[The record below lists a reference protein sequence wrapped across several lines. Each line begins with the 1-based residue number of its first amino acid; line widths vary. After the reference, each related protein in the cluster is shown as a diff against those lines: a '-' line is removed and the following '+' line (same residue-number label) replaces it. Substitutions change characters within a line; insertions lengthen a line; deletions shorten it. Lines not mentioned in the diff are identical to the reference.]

1 MNKKLLLMVIVMMFG
16 LSACS
21 LPRLVKNDPTA
32 TPKPDQPTDLPTVVV
47 PTTAPQTGGQV
58 VIPAEMDGVSAG
70 ALLLNE
76 TFNRTGSWNTSNE
89 AEYGAEVADGVYRMT
104 LNTTDYLIWSESGE
118 VTAYDVIID
127 LDTKLTS
134 GSEIN
139 NQGLICRYV
148 DFDNFYMLTVG
159 NDGWVEILKFYQ
171 GVQTALSGEYMN
183 DIVDPVSN
191 HLQGF
196 CVGDRLTLYV
206 NGSLGA
212 DVLDGDLTYGD
223 VGLIIGSYDE
233 PEVTVEFDNFVVY
246 EALGG
251 SNQ

>member
-1 MNKKLLLMVIVMMFG
+1 MNKKLLLIVIVMMLG

-32 TPKPDQPTDLPTVVV
+32 TPKPDQPTSLPTAVV
-47 PTTAPQTGGQV
+47 PTNAPQTDGQV

-76 TFNRTGSWNTSNE
+76 NFNSTGSWNTSSE
-89 AEYGAEVADGVYRMT
+89 DGFGADVEDGVYRMI
-104 LNTTDYLIWSESGE
+104 LNQTDYLIWSESGE
-118 VTAYDVIID
+118 VSAYDVIMD
-127 LDTKLTS
+127 LDTKLIS

-148 DFDNFYMLTVG
+148 DLDNFYMLTVG
-159 NDGWVEILKFYQ
+159 NDGWVEILKVYQ
-171 GVQTALSGEYMN
+171 GEQTALSGEYIN

-196 CVGDRLTLYV
+196 CVGDRLALFV

-233 PEVTVEFDNFVVY
+233 PEVTIEFDNLVVY

-251 SNQ
+251 SNK